1 MQQGCF
7 LQFSAVSV
15 VDQVESSNAKRR
27 KLTIFV
33 HLVSAHFKENQWNQ
47 VVVRDCFIS
56 EIVLEINVYFLHRT
70 FVSRSICL

>member
-1 MQQGCF
+1 M
-7 LQFSAVSV
+7 

-33 HLVSAHFKENQWNQ
+33 YLASAYFKANQWNQ

-56 EIVLEINVYFLHRT
+56 EIVLEINVYFLHIT